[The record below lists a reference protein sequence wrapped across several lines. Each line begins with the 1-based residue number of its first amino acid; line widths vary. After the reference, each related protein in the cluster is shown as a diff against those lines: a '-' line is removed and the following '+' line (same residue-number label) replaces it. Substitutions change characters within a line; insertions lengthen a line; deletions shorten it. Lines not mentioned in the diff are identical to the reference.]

1 MSNSFFIALTL
12 GMVAV
17 TFLIRFSF
25 IGLAGKIQM
34 SSRVSKTLRFVPVT
48 VLPYHHHDSDPER
61 ELQHGVRFE
70 KPEGDRRDYLHARQL
85 PPGPGLGRRQ
95 RRRFTGF
102 AQLFHVITYQKEST
116 E

>member
-12 GMVAV
+12 GMAAV

-48 VLPYHHHDSDPER
+48 VLPAIINRLRGWKTSR
-61 ELQHGVRFE
+61 VSASCG
-70 KPEGDRRDYLHARQL
+70 
-85 PPGPGLGRRQ
+85 
-95 RRRFTGF
+95 
-102 AQLFHVITYQKEST
+102 
-116 E
+116 